1 MRAPAVQSA
10 RGVTEDN
17 NRCPSPLLF
26 NLFLEKLM
34 QETLHDHNTSV
45 SIGGRPIC
53 NLRFADDI
61 YPLGGSNGK
70 VKDLRNRLVVRRTAY
85 GMEVSTENSN
95 L

>member
-1 MRAPAVQSA
+1 MDNIRVESA
-10 RGVTEDN
+10 KEVLQDN
-17 NRCPSPLLF
+17 SSVRQGCLLSSILF

-61 YPLGGSNGK
+61 DLQGGSNGQFE
-70 VKDLRNRLVVRRTAY
+70 DLINRLVDRA
-85 GMEVSTENSN
+85 MA
-95 L
+95 